1 MIMNKGIITKIEK
14 KFMIVKT
21 SDNKIERLKRKTN
34 MQVGQNIAFTNK
46 DIYRGFSRISYRQIG
61 TSVSM
66 FIILVVVGVLFMN
79 QTDDTE
85 QAAIISLDI
94 NPGINFAV
102 NSDLEIVNVTF
113 TTPLSKQLVTFDYE
127 NMPLITF
134 LAKVRAKAQ
143 SLNLLDEGDPILI
156 AYYPIDENMPDDFNE
171 LTEGQDDWIG
181 SAQLMTITLTEED
194 YKLAQEANQTLG
206 RYYMMV
212 LLEENNIEIEDD
224 DDFIQNL
231 YDLLLPLLKDDQ
243 QINPIDQLDIQ
254 GLSTET
260 VTDSENDTQE
270 DDNVSTEDDDTTND
284 EDAIQSTDDAA
295 DDATDDNTSEVDSDD
310 ATVDDTSD
318 ESVDE
323 EAKQALLDQI
333 KNQKATVDANYS
345 NYQDSKSKCDTLED
359 QIAIEEAVIASENGK
374 IDTYQSKQD
383 EYDQIIA
390 GFNTEIEA
398 INERLAEKESALTQ
412 LETERSEALASV
424 ADQES
429 EISSLR
435 SQASSIRSSATSSLN
450 AQATQTKQEIQEWI
464 DYYNNLMGTALNLE
478 TLPGAYDAEID
489 ALNNMLTII
498 NSRSGRLTTS
508 NDNYIGFV
516 EAYNSEYSKYL
527 SAISSSDSLYDQ
539 AAALQSE
546 VDKVVNA
553 ANSDYESK
561 SIAINELY
569 LEDEERLE
577 TIYHYIE
584 ISSDTPEKYKSLIQ
598 DIDANILKHLTL
610 LDEYRAAL
618 ATETQRK
625 NALYNTYLQSLET
638 LKVLENEVED
648 E

>member
-34 MQVGQNIAFTNK
+34 SQVGQNITFTKK

-102 NSDLEIVNVTF
+102 NSDLEVIDVTF
-113 TTPLSKQLVTFDYE
+113 TTPLSKQLATFDYE

-134 LAKVRAKAQ
+134 LDKVRAKAQ

-156 AYYPIDENMPDDFNE
+156 AYYPIDQDMPDDFNE
-171 LTEGQDDWIG
+171 LTQGQDDWIG
-181 SAQLMTITLTEED
+181 SAKLMTITLTEED
-194 YKLAQEANQTLG
+194 YRLSQEANQTLG
-206 RYYMMV
+206 RYYMMTW
-212 LLEENNIEIEDD
+212 LKERDIEIEDD
-224 DDFIQNL
+224 DDFIQNV
-231 YDLLLPLLKDDQ
+231 YDLLSPLLEDDQ

-254 GLSTET
+254 GLSTD
-260 VTDSENDTQE
+260 TDTDVGE
-270 DDNVSTEDDDTTND
+270 DNQDDDSASTESDDTTTY
-284 EDAIQSTDDAA
+284 EDATQSTDDAA
-295 DDATDDNTSEVDSDD
+295 DDGTDDTTSEDSDD
-310 ATVDDTSD
+310 ATVDEVSD
-318 ESVDE
+318 DSVDE

-333 KNQKATVDANYS
+333 KQQKATVDANYR

-374 IDTYQSKQD
+374 IDTYESKQD

-390 GFNTEIEA
+390 SFNTEIEA

-516 EAYNSEYSKYL
+516 DAYNSEYSKYL
-527 SAISSSDSLYDQ
+527 SSISSSDSLYDQ

-553 ANSDYESK
+553 ANADYESK
-561 SIAINELY
+561 SLAINELY
-569 LEDEERLE
+569 IEDEERLK

-598 DIDANILKHLTL
+598 DIEANILKHLAL
-610 LDEYRAAL
+610 LDEYRASL
-618 ATETQRK
+618 TSETQRK
-625 NALYNTYLQSLET
+625 NALYNTYLQSLEV